1 MREYFHHWRAQALKK
16 TCVIENNETGPL
28 CEEVFDYQQDLYNL
42 KNFMRDEGYKELQID
57 HAENKVSGKNRTQ
70 MARAVARI
78 KHQDGDDNWL
88 KPVAFDRWVYWVKM
102 RKLTRH
108 WLQYLENR

>member
-1 MREYFHHWRAQALKK
+1 
-16 TCVIENNETGPL
+16 
-28 CEEVFDYQQDLYNL
+28 
-42 KNFMRDEGYKELQID
+42 MRDEGYKELQID
-57 HAENKVSGKNRTQ
+57 HAERDANDKNHTQ
-70 MARAVARI
+70 LARSVARI
-78 KHQDGDDNWL
+78 KHQDGKRQGGDLWL